1 VLTTDLPGLKL
12 FNRGKVR
19 DIYDLGD
26 WLLIV
31 ATDRI
36 SAFDCVL
43 PVGIPYKGQ
52 VLTAMS
58 EFWFELTSDITS
70 NHLVTTDLAR
80 MGHGLADHAGILAS
94 RSMLVKKTTPLPVEC
109 VIRGYLAGSGW
120 KDYQRTGSVCGVK
133 LPAGLMQSSRLPEPI
148 FTPSSKAQSG
158 HDENITQRE
167 VARRVGREL
176 AEQLRER
183 SLAVYNR
190 AAEYALGRGLI
201 IADTKFEWG
210 LSGDELILI
219 DEVLT
224 PDSSRFWDAKA
235 YKPGAEQMSFD
246 KQDVRDWLERSGWNK
261 QPPAPMLPP
270 HVIDMASRQYREAMR
285 RLTGKEMG

>member
-1 VLTTDLPGLKL
+1 
-12 FNRGKVR
+12 
-19 DIYDLGD
+19 
-26 WLLIV
+26 
-31 ATDRI
+31 
-36 SAFDCVL
+36 
-43 PVGIPYKGQ
+43 
-52 VLTAMS
+52 
-58 EFWFELTSDITS
+58 
-70 NHLVTTDLAR
+70 
-80 MGHGLADHAGILAS
+80 
-94 RSMLVKKTTPLPVEC
+94 
-109 VIRGYLAGSGW
+109 
-120 KDYQRTGSVCGVK
+120 
-133 LPAGLMQSSRLPEPI
+133 MQSSRLPEPI

-158 HDENITQRE
+158 HDENISQKE

-285 RLTGKEMG
+285 RLTGK